1 METVIGRRV
10 ETGGWAVV
18 SLMNFAVVY
27 TESDVHNTPTLN
39 MATMRRASSFYLTI
53 MYFVLFSL
61 KTSTELS

>member
-39 MATMRRASSFYLTI
+39 MATMRRASRLYHN
-53 MYFVLFSL
+53 YFVLFSL
-61 KTSTELS
+61 